1 MQRKSDKTLDRNA
14 AILDIVRK
22 ARSAVQEVLE
32 EQLNNVEIVF
42 TPEEARR
49 VANRA
54 NDELKPVRFIGQFEN
69 VSKWISRTSSIYA
82 DPIETEEHK
91 Q

>member
-1 MQRKSDKTLDRNA
+1 MQV
-14 AILDIVRK
+14 AI
-22 ARSAVQEVLE
+22 Q
-32 EQLNNVEIVF
+32 EQLENVEITF

-82 DPIETEEHK
+82 DPIEKPEHK

>member
-82 DPIETEEHK
+82 DPIEKEEHK